1 MDRIEQA
8 TAAPGE
14 YRGVPGPLMA
24 WKAAADLL
32 AFCEGDKEKAIA
44 ILQALK

>member
-14 YRGVPGPLMA
+14 YRAAAPSLSV
-24 WKAAADLL
+24 WKAAAELL
-32 AFCEGDKEKAIA
+32 ELCDGDIEKAIA
-44 ILQALK
+44 LLKALR